1 MSRTPKWLANFYVA
15 THAERPLDVIPVTY
29 IHCQCFS
36 LFIPD
41 NETIVVDFTRYYTC
55 ASHLCNMVGFKQ
67 FPDGTRHVH
76 QLRVRYADT
85 DRMDMVY
92 HGTYAAYLEAARVE
106 MLRDAG
112 WVYAELEKAGV
123 LLPVVQLNLT
133 YKRPARYDQ
142 LLDVRTHVVAEPTTK
157 LCLRCEVYHE
167 EDLLVTGDVILVFV
181 DALSGRPC
189 RPPEG
194 LADKM
199 QELGLIAS

>member
-1 MSRTPKWLANFYVA
+1 MHGFLPHYT
-15 THAERPLDVIPVTY
+15 VT
-29 IHCQCFS
+29 
-36 LFIPD
+36 
-41 NETIVVDFTRYYTC
+41 
-55 ASHLCNMVGFKQ
+55 SHLCSMAGFKH
-67 FPDGTRHVH
+67 FPEGMRHVH

-157 LCLRCEVYHE
+157 LCLRCEVYHQ

-181 DALSGRPC
+181 DAQSGRPR

-199 QELGLIAS
+199 HELGLIAS